1 MTWRDVPGWFNER
14 SDLYDEAALTAPPG
28 SCLVEVG
35 VAFGRSL
42 LYLADRVRATGR
54 TDVRVVAVDPWV
66 PYPEHHF
73 LYVPYPGMPEG
84 ERRMYEYTR
93 HHGTVYQAFM
103 HNLHDTGLDQFVDVL
118 RMPSVEAAKMFAR
131 PPHFVFIDGWH
142 TYEHVKADLDAW
154 WSCAGGAG
162 PEWMAGDDY
171 NPGDETN
178 FPGVWKAVHAKFG
191 AENVGRRQLT
201 NWVVRRSHLEVAR
214 AGRAATQ
221 SGNLPQ
227 MLESE
232 RLKPP
237 L

>member
-28 SCLVEVG
+28 STLVEVG

-54 TDVRVVAVDPWV
+54 KDVRVVAVDPWL

-73 LYVPYPGMPEG
+73 LYVPYPGMPDG
-84 ERRMYEYTR
+84 ERTLYEYTR
-93 HHGTVYQAFM
+93 SYGSVYEAFN
-103 HNLHDTGLDQFVDVL
+103 HNLTATGLRPYVDVL
-118 RMPSVEAAKMFAR
+118 RMPSVEATKMFAR
-131 PPHFVFIDGWH
+131 PPHFVFIDGYH
-142 TYEHVKADLDAW
+142 TYDQVRADLNAW
-154 WSCAGGAG
+154 WSLG

-171 NPGDETN
+171 NPGDELN
-178 FPGVWKAVHAKFG
+178 FPGVWKAVHDKFG
-191 AENVGRRQLT
+191 AHNVGRRQLT
-201 NWVVRRSHLEVAR
+201 NWVVRRAHLDR
-214 AGRAATQ
+214 TQ
-221 SGNLPQ
+221 GPTSYGV
-227 MLESE
+227 MESE